1 MSSQKVF
8 RHEFKYYINFF
19 EYQVIRNRLKR
30 ILSNDTYSNSNG
42 NYHIRSLYFDDLH
55 NSALYEKQSGIL
67 ARRKFRIR
75 IYNLSDKVIKLEK
88 KSRIGQF
95 INKESIQI
103 SKDDYQKIINKDF
116 CFLKDSKFPLL
127 NEFYFHLTASK
138 IKPDV
143 IVDYVR
149 EAYTSKISKIRI
161 TIDKNLRTGLLS
173 TSLFDK
179 KSPTVDVIEKPLYVL
194 EVKYNNFLPDFVK
207 DAIQLSSSQ
216 RYAISKFVI
225 CKKFNKN
232 NNWEDN

>member
-1 MSSQKVF
+1 MSSQKLF

-116 CFLKDSKFPLL
+116 CFLKDSKLPLL

-173 TSLFDK
+173 TNLLTKISNSRCHRETSLC
-179 KSPTVDVIEKPLYVL
+179 S
-194 EVKYNNFLPDFVK
+194 
-207 DAIQLSSSQ
+207 
-216 RYAISKFVI
+216 RG
-225 CKKFNKN
+225 
-232 NNWEDN
+232 

>member
-1 MSSQKVF
+1 MNSQKIF

-19 EYQVIRNRLKR
+19 EYQVIRNRLRR
-30 ILSNDTYSNSNG
+30 ILNNDLYSNANG

-55 NSALYEKQSGIL
+55 NSALYEKQAGIL

-75 IYNLSDKVIKLEK
+75 IYNLSEEVIKLEK

-103 SKDDYQKIINKDF
+103 SKKDYKKIIDKDF
-116 CFLKDSKFPLL
+116 SFLKESTSKLL

-138 IKPDV
+138 IRPDV

-161 TIDKNLRTGLLS
+161 TIDKNLSTGLLS
-173 TSLFDK
+173 TDLFDK
-179 KSPTVDVIEKPLYVL
+179 ELPTIDVIEKPLYVL
-194 EVKYNNFLPDFVK
+194 EVKYNNFLPNFIK

-225 CKKFNKN
+225 CKKYNKL